1 MFAAALAL
9 AAAASWGVGD
19 FFGGVKS
26 RSLNPVAVLLVAQP
40 IGLTPLGIWVAVR
53 GEGPPGSAV
62 LWACLASVLGT
73 TGLIAF
79 YRGMAAGALTIVAP
93 IAGAGAAIPVIW
105 GLTGGDHPSRY
116 QELGF
121 AAALVGVVLASFE
134 RRSKARGGTSTPA
147 MRRLRPSTG
156 LLRGQA
162 AVAAGVGWAAIAMLA
177 FGSYYIPM
185 HAASQGDFLWA
196 AFVFRLTSTTLIA
209 VAWLVL
215 RPPRA
220 RRADLPVLASIGI
233 LDTGGNVFFAAAS
246 AKGLVSVVSILA
258 SLYPVVTVLLA
269 RAVLH
274 ERVHRSQELGIALAL
289 AGIVLI
295 SAG

>member
-1 MFAAALAL
+1 VLAAALAL

-19 FFGGVKS
+19 FFGGLKS
-26 RSLNPVAVLLVAQP
+26 RSLNPVAVLIVAQP
-40 IGLTPLGIWVAVR
+40 IGLTLLGVWVAVR
-53 GEGPPGSAV
+53 WQGPPGSAV

-73 TGLIAF
+73 TGLVAF
-79 YRGMAAGALTIVAP
+79 YRGMAAGALSIVAP

-105 GLTGGDHPSRY
+105 GLARGDHPSGF

-121 AAALVGVVLASFE
+121 AAALIGIVLASFE
-134 RRSKARGGTSTPA
+134 RRPEAAR
-147 MRRLRPSTG
+147 L
-156 LLRGQA
+156 
-162 AVAAGVGWAAIAMLA
+162 AAGVGWAVIAMVA
-177 FGSYYIPM
+177 FGAYYIPM
-185 HAASQGDFLWA
+185 HAASHGDFLWA

-209 VAWLVL
+209 AAWLVL

-220 RRADLPVLASIGI
+220 GRADLSVLASIGV

-289 AGIVLI
+289 GGIVLV

>member
-19 FFGGVKS
+19 FFGGLKS
-26 RSLNPVAVLLVAQP
+26 RSLNPVAILIVAQP
-40 IGLTPLGIWVAVR
+40 IGLTLLAIWVAVR
-53 GEGPPGSAV
+53 GQGPPGSEV
-62 LWACLASVLGT
+62 LWACLAAVLGT

-79 YRGMAAGALTIVAP
+79 YKGMAAGALSIVAP

-105 GLTGGDHPSRY
+105 GLAHGDHPSGY

-121 AAALVGVVLASFE
+121 AAALIGVVLASFE
-134 RRSKARGGTSTPA
+134 RRPEAAR
-147 MRRLRPSTG
+147 L
-156 LLRGQA
+156 
-162 AVAAGVGWAAIAMLA
+162 AAGVGWAAIAMLA
-177 FGSYYIPM
+177 FGAYYIPM
-185 HAASQGDFLWA
+185 HEASHGDFLWA

-209 VAWLVL
+209 AAWLVL
-215 RPPRA
+215 RPPNA
-220 RRADLPVLASIGI
+220 HRADLPVLASIGI

-269 RAVLH
+269 RAVLN
-274 ERVHRSQELGIALAL
+274 ERVHRSQELGIVLAL

>member
-1 MFAAALAL
+1 VFAAALAL

-19 FFGGVKS
+19 FFGGLKS
-26 RSLNPVAVLLVAQP
+26 RSLNPVAILIVAQP
-40 IGLTPLGIWVAVR
+40 IGLTLLAIWVAVR
-53 GEGPPGSAV
+53 GQGPPGSEV
-62 LWACLASVLGT
+62 LWACLAAVLGT

-79 YRGMAAGALTIVAP
+79 YKGMAAGALSIVAP

-105 GLTGGDHPSRY
+105 GLAHGDHPSGY

-121 AAALVGVVLASFE
+121 AAALIGVVLASFE
-134 RRSKARGGTSTPA
+134 RRPEAAR
-147 MRRLRPSTG
+147 L
-156 LLRGQA
+156 
-162 AVAAGVGWAAIAMLA
+162 AAGVGWAVIAMLA
-177 FGSYYIPM
+177 FGAYYIPM
-185 HAASQGDFLWA
+185 HEASHGDFLWA

-209 VAWLVL
+209 AAWLVV
-215 RPPRA
+215 RPSSA

-274 ERVHRSQELGIALAL
+274 ERVHRSQELGIVLAL
-289 AGIVLI
+289 VGIVLI

>member
-1 MFAAALAL
+1 LLTAALAL

-19 FFGGVKS
+19 FLGGLKS
-26 RSLNPVAVLLVAQP
+26 RSLSPIAILIVAQP
-40 IGLTPLGIWVAVR
+40 IGLALLAIWVAAR
-53 GEGPPGSAV
+53 GEGPPGSSV

-73 TGLIAF
+73 TGLVAF
-79 YRGMAAGALTIVAP
+79 YRGMAAGALSIVAP

-105 GLTGGDHPSRY
+105 GLARGDHPSGL

-121 AAALVGVVLASFE
+121 VAAFAGVILASFE
-134 RRSKARGGTSTPA
+134 RRPQAT
-147 MRRLRPSTG
+147 RL
-156 LLRGQA
+156 
-162 AVAAGVGWAAIAMLA
+162 AAGAGWAVIAMLA
-177 FGSYYIPM
+177 FGVYYIPM
-185 HAASQGDFLWA
+185 HAASHGDFLWA

-209 VAWLVL
+209 CAWLVL
-215 RPPRA
+215 RPRRA
-220 RRADLPVLASIGI
+220 RRADLPVLASIGV

-246 AKGLVSVVSILA
+246 SRGLVSVVSVLA

-289 AGIVLI
+289 GGIVLI

>member
-1 MFAAALAL
+1 MFTAALAL

-19 FFGGVKS
+19 FFGGLKS
-26 RSLNPVAVLLVAQP
+26 RSLNPVAILIVAQP
-40 IGLTPLGIWVAVR
+40 IGLTLLGVWVAVR
-53 GEGPPGSAV
+53 GQGPPGSAV

-79 YRGMAAGALTIVAP
+79 YLGMAAGALSIVAP

-105 GLTGGDHPSRY
+105 GLAGGDHPSGY

-121 AAALVGVVLASFE
+121 AAALIGVVLASFE
-134 RRSKARGGTSTPA
+134 RKPEAAR
-147 MRRLRPSTG
+147 L
-156 LLRGQA
+156 
-162 AVAAGVGWAAIAMLA
+162 AAGVGWAAIAMLA
-177 FGSYYIPM
+177 FGAYYIPM
-185 HAASQGDFLWA
+185 HAASHGDFLWA
-196 AFVFRLTSTTLIA
+196 AFIFRLTSTTLIA
-209 VAWLVL
+209 AAWLVL

-246 AKGLVSVVSILA
+246 AKGLVSVVSIRA

-269 RAVLH
+269 RAVLN
-274 ERVHRSQELGIALAL
+274 
-289 AGIVLI
+289 
-295 SAG
+295 

>member
-1 MFAAALAL
+1 VFAAALAL

-19 FFGGVKS
+19 FFGGLKS
-26 RSLNPVAVLLVAQP
+26 RSLNPVAILIVAQP
-40 IGLTPLGIWVAVR
+40 IGLTLLAIWVAVR
-53 GEGPPGSAV
+53 GQGPPGSEV
-62 LWACLASVLGT
+62 LWACLAAVLGT

-79 YRGMAAGALTIVAP
+79 YKGMAAGALSIVAP

-105 GLTGGDHPSRY
+105 GLAHGDHPSGY

-121 AAALVGVVLASFE
+121 AAALIGVVLASFE
-134 RRSKARGGTSTPA
+134 RRPEAAR
-147 MRRLRPSTG
+147 L
-156 LLRGQA
+156 
-162 AVAAGVGWAAIAMLA
+162 AAGVGWAVIAMLA
-177 FGSYYIPM
+177 FGAYYIPM
-185 HAASQGDFLWA
+185 HEASHGDFLWA

-209 VAWLVL
+209 AAWLVV
-215 RPPRA
+215 RPSSA

-274 ERVHRSQELGIALAL
+274 ERVHRSQELGIVLAL
-289 AGIVLI
+289 AGIVLT

>member
-1 MFAAALAL
+1 LFAAALAL

-19 FFGGVKS
+19 FFGGLKS
-26 RSLNPVAVLLVAQP
+26 RSLNPVAVLIVAQP
-40 IGLTPLGIWVAVR
+40 IGLTLLAIWVAVR
-53 GEGPPGSAV
+53 GQGPPGSSV
-62 LWACLASVLGT
+62 LWACLAAVLGT

-79 YRGMAAGALTIVAP
+79 YKGMAAGALSIVAP

-105 GLTGGDHPSRY
+105 GLAHGDHPSGY
-116 QELGF
+116 QEVGF
-121 AAALVGVVLASFE
+121 AAALIGVVLASFE
-134 RRSKARGGTSTPA
+134 RRPEAAR
-147 MRRLRPSTG
+147 L
-156 LLRGQA
+156 
-162 AVAAGVGWAAIAMLA
+162 AAGVGWAAIAMVA
-177 FGSYYIPM
+177 FGAYYIPM
-185 HAASQGDFLWA
+185 HEASHGDFLWA

-209 VAWLVL
+209 AAWLVL
-215 RPPRA
+215 RPPSA

-269 RAVLH
+269 RAVLN
-274 ERVHRSQELGIALAL
+274 ERVHRSQELGIVLAL

>member
-19 FFGGVKS
+19 FFGGLKS
-26 RSLNPVAVLLVAQP
+26 RSLNPVAVLIVAQP
-40 IGLTPLGIWVAVR
+40 IGLALLAIWVAVR
-53 GEGPPGSAV
+53 GQGPPGSSV
-62 LWACLASVLGT
+62 LWACLAAVLGT

-79 YRGMAAGALTIVAP
+79 YKGMAAGALSIVAP

-105 GLTGGDHPSRY
+105 GLAHGDHPSGY

-121 AAALVGVVLASFE
+121 AAALIGVVLASFE
-134 RRSKARGGTSTPA
+134 RRPEAAR
-147 MRRLRPSTG
+147 L
-156 LLRGQA
+156 
-162 AVAAGVGWAAIAMLA
+162 AAGVGWAAIAMVA
-177 FGSYYIPM
+177 FGAYYIPM
-185 HAASQGDFLWA
+185 HEASHGDFLWA

-209 VAWLVL
+209 AAWLVL
-215 RPPRA
+215 RPPSA

-274 ERVHRSQELGIALAL
+274 ERVHRSQELGIVLAL

>member
-1 MFAAALAL
+1 VFVAALAL
-9 AAAASWGVGD
+9 AAAVSWGIGD
-19 FFGGVKS
+19 FLGGLKS
-26 RSLNPVAVLLVAQP
+26 RALRPVAVLIVAQP
-40 IGLTPLGIWVAVR
+40 IGGALLGLWVALR
-53 GEGPPGSAV
+53 GQGPPGTAV
-62 LWACLASVLGT
+62 LWACLASVFGT

-79 YRGMAAGALTIVAP
+79 YRGMAAGALSIVAP

-105 GLTGGDHPSRY
+105 GLARGDHPSSY

-121 AAALVGVVLASFE
+121 AAALIGIVLASFE
-134 RRSKARGGTSTPA
+134 RRPAAARI
-147 MRRLRPSTG
+147 
-156 LLRGQA
+156 
-162 AVAAGVGWAAIAMLA
+162 AAGVGWAAIAMLA
-177 FGSYYIPM
+177 FGGYYIPM

-209 VAWLVL
+209 AAWLVL
-215 RPPRA
+215 RPPGA
-220 RRADLPVLASIGI
+220 RRADLPVLASIGV
-233 LDTGGNVFFAAAS
+233 LDTGGNVFFSAAS
-246 AKGLVSVVSILA
+246 ARGLVSVVSILA

-269 RAVLH
+269 RAVLA

>member
-1 MFAAALAL
+1 VFAAALAL

-19 FFGGVKS
+19 FFGGLKS
-26 RSLNPVAVLLVAQP
+26 RSLNPVAVLIVAQP
-40 IGLTPLGIWVAVR
+40 IGLTLLGVWVAVG

-105 GLTGGDHPSRY
+105 GLAGGDHPSGY

-121 AAALVGVVLASFE
+121 AAALIGIVLASFE
-134 RRSKARGGTSTPA
+134 RKPEAAR
-147 MRRLRPSTG
+147 L
-156 LLRGQA
+156 
-162 AVAAGVGWAAIAMLA
+162 AAGVGWAALAMLA
-177 FGSYYIPM
+177 FGGYYIPM
-185 HAASQGDFLWA
+185 HAASHGDFLWA

-209 VAWLVL
+209 AAWLVL
-215 RPPRA
+215 RPARA
-220 RRADLPVLASIGI
+220 RRVDLPVLASIGA

-289 AGIVLI
+289 AGIVLV
-295 SAG
+295 STG

>member
-1 MFAAALAL
+1 LLTAALAL

-19 FFGGVKS
+19 FLGGLKS
-26 RSLNPVAVLLVAQP
+26 RSLSPIAILIVAQP
-40 IGLTPLGIWVAVR
+40 IGLALLAIWVAAR
-53 GEGPPGSAV
+53 GEGPPGSSV

-73 TGLIAF
+73 TGLVAF
-79 YRGMAAGALTIVAP
+79 YRGMAAGALSIVAP

-105 GLTGGDHPSRY
+105 GLARGDHPSGL

-121 AAALVGVVLASFE
+121 VAAFAGVILASFE
-134 RRSKARGGTSTPA
+134 RRPEAT
-147 MRRLRPSTG
+147 RL
-156 LLRGQA
+156 
-162 AVAAGVGWAAIAMLA
+162 AAGAGWAVIAMLA
-177 FGSYYIPM
+177 FGAYYIPM
-185 HAASQGDFLWA
+185 HAASHGDFLWA

-209 VAWLVL
+209 CAWLVL
-215 RPPRA
+215 RPRRA
-220 RRADLPVLASIGI
+220 RRADLPVLASIGV

-246 AKGLVSVVSILA
+246 SRGLVSVVSVLA

-289 AGIVLI
+289 GGIVLI

>member
-1 MFAAALAL
+1 LVAAALAL

-19 FFGGVKS
+19 FLGGLKS
-26 RSLNPVAVLLVAQP
+26 RSLNPIAVLIVAQP
-40 IGLTPLGIWVAVR
+40 IGLALLAIWVAAR
-53 GEGPPGSAV
+53 GEGPPGSSV

-73 TGLIAF
+73 TGLVAF
-79 YRGMAAGALTIVAP
+79 YRGMATGALSIVAP

-105 GLTGGDHPSRY
+105 GLARGDHPSSL

-121 AAALVGVVLASFE
+121 VAALVGVILASFE
-134 RRSKARGGTSTPA
+134 RRP
-147 MRRLRPSTG
+147 
-156 LLRGQA
+156 QA
-162 AVAAGVGWAAIAMLA
+162 ARLAAGAGWAAIAMLA
-177 FGSYYIPM
+177 FGGYYIPM
-185 HAASQGDFLWA
+185 HAASHGDFLWA

-209 VAWLVL
+209 MAWLVL
-215 RPPRA
+215 RPRRA
-220 RRADLPVLASIGI
+220 RRADLPALASIGV

-246 AKGLVSVVSILA
+246 AKGLVSVVSVLA

-289 AGIVLI
+289 GGIVLI

>member
-19 FFGGVKS
+19 FFGGLKS
-26 RSLNPVAVLLVAQP
+26 RSLNPVAILIVAQP
-40 IGLTPLGIWVAVR
+40 IGLTLLAIWVAVR
-53 GEGPPGSAV
+53 GQGPPGSSV
-62 LWACLASVLGT
+62 LWACLAAVLGT

-79 YRGMAAGALTIVAP
+79 YKGMAAGALTIVAP

-105 GLTGGDHPSRY
+105 GLAHGDHPSGY

-121 AAALVGVVLASFE
+121 AAALIGVVLASFE
-134 RRSKARGGTSTPA
+134 RRPEAAR
-147 MRRLRPSTG
+147 L
-156 LLRGQA
+156 
-162 AVAAGVGWAAIAMLA
+162 AAGVGWAVIAMVA
-177 FGSYYIPM
+177 FGAYYIPM
-185 HAASQGDFLWA
+185 HEASHGDFLWA

-209 VAWLVL
+209 AAWLVL
-215 RPPRA
+215 RPPSA

>member
-1 MFAAALAL
+1 VFAAALAL

-19 FFGGVKS
+19 FFGGLKS
-26 RSLNPVAVLLVAQP
+26 RSLNPVAILIVAQP
-40 IGLTPLGIWVAVR
+40 IGLALLAIWVAVR
-53 GEGPPGSAV
+53 GQGPPGSSV
-62 LWACLASVLGT
+62 LWACLAAVLGT

-79 YRGMAAGALTIVAP
+79 YKGMAAGALSIVAP

-105 GLTGGDHPSRY
+105 GLAHGDHPSGY

-121 AAALVGVVLASFE
+121 AAALIGVVLASFE
-134 RRSKARGGTSTPA
+134 RRPEAT
-147 MRRLRPSTG
+147 RL
-156 LLRGQA
+156 
-162 AVAAGVGWAAIAMLA
+162 AAGVGWAAIAMLA
-177 FGSYYIPM
+177 FGAYYIPM
-185 HAASQGDFLWA
+185 HEASHGDFLWA

-209 VAWLVL
+209 AAWLVL
-215 RPPRA
+215 RPPSA

-246 AKGLVSVVSILA
+246 AKALVSVVSILA

-269 RAVLH
+269 RAVLN